1 MPGKLPLQGC
11 TFVRDNLSY
20 SGLVPGE
27 FRMPVLTDG
36 FTKALSR
43 PTFVEHRTRLGVL
56 PIIHDQRSMLDEK
69 N

>member
-27 FRMPVLTDG
+27 FRTPVLTWESQTCTG
-36 FTKALSR
+36 KASEMCASPETTAPR
-43 PTFVEHRTRLGVL
+43 
-56 PIIHDQRSMLDEK
+56 Q
-69 N
+69 